1 MTELDPSYPSRAE
14 PDRDEPLAIT
24 VRERAGGAT
33 IVLAGEFDLH
43 GFEPFTE
50 TLQELIDEGPAR
62 IDIDAAAVRF
72 IDSSGL
78 KALLHAHHRVATAG
92 SRLRLVVVS
101 DAVRRVITL
110 AGVSDDLLAPD

>member
-1 MTELDPSYPSRAE
+1 MTELDPTSPSRAE
-14 PDRDEPLAIT
+14 AERAEPLAIT
-24 VRERAGGAT
+24 VRERADTAT
-33 IVLAGEFDLH
+33 IVLAGEFDLD
-43 GFEPFTE
+43 GLDPFTE
-50 TLQELIDEGPAR
+50 ALEELIEERPTR

-110 AGVSDDLLAPD
+110 AGVHDDLLLPE

>member
-1 MTELDPSYPSRAE
+1 MTELDPTSPSRAE
-14 PDRDEPLAIT
+14 PDRAEPLSIS
-24 VRERAGGAT
+24 VRERADAVT
-33 IVLAGEFDLH
+33 IVLAGEFDLD
-43 GFEPFTE
+43 GLDPFTE
-50 TLQELIDEGPAR
+50 TLQELIEERPAR

-110 AGVSDDLLAPD
+110 AGVGDDLLLPD